1 MCHFA
6 TVGAVVMG
14 KIWRAR
20 ANPGIYYTNP
30 GTFYANRGSNEA
42 NLSSNDTNLSSSD
55 ANLSLNDANLS
66 SNDAIKRKF
75 RAKKIASD
83 LMPPPE

>member
-42 NLSSNDTNLSSSD
+42 NLSSND
-55 ANLSLNDANLS
+55 ANLS